1 MKITGMWAVHEFMNS
16 IPYLNM
22 VVSTVLNFVPG
33 CQVWCAALHN
43 GMSTFVATG
52 SLTAGFKVGAI
63 SAAAGYAL
71 QGIGEQ
77 FGTASDLNIADIV
90 DAGNAAA
97 EQAMIDSMV
106 SFGGNMLTSGQ
117 VVAQIG
123 AHAMVGG
130 ISAELQGGKFGHGFI
145 SAGVTKGA
153 GGAFLPGGANLK
165 NREIVRGTIISA
177 AIGGTASALSGGK
190 FANGAQMA
198 AMQYLMNQ
206 AGESVKRQLACK
218 GRCHGISGL
227 EKRHLL
233 NEEQTA
239 ALINGALSGT
249 GATIAGIGCVSSGA
263 TCGLTVVL
271 SADAMRQLTKAATGN
286 DPLIT
291 LASDLGATDLQAA
304 NIALG
309 TDFVTA
315 TMSINAAYKGLLM
328 QSIQPYTAGT
338 LGITSLDIFS
348 TVNTVQQLNKAVES
362 Q

>member
-52 SLTAGFKVGAI
+52 SLTAGIKVGVI

-77 FGTASDLNIADIV
+77 FSTASDLNIAAIA

-106 SFGGNMLTSGQ
+106 SFGGNLLTSGQ

-130 ISAELQGGKFGHGFI
+130 ISAELMGGKFGHGFI

-165 NREIVRGTIISA
+165 TREIVRGTIISA

-190 FANGAQMA
+190 FVNGARMA
-198 AMQYLMNQ
+198 AMQYLLNQ
-206 AGESVKRQLACK
+206 TGESAKRNAQRKRIMVKLLQKNRQ
-218 GRCHGISGL
+218 
-227 EKRHLL
+227 
-233 NEEQTA
+233 
-239 ALINGALSGT
+239 GAVYE
-249 GATIAGIGCVSSGA
+249 AG
-263 TCGLTVVL
+263 
-271 SADAMRQLTKAATGN
+271 K
-286 DPLIT
+286 
-291 LASDLGATDLQAA
+291 
-304 NIALG
+304 
-309 TDFVTA
+309 
-315 TMSINAAYKGLLM
+315 Y
-328 QSIQPYTAGT
+328 
-338 LGITSLDIFS
+338 LGITEEHMIEHEFKYVNKTFYGDTSQTGKVRIGADAFKSIEALIS
-348 TVNTVQQLNKAVES
+348 TVGHENIHTIQYQEGKLGYPGTSLYYQNQIEAHQWEINNVDLTGFTRGIQENLNFIEYYNDQLNK
-362 Q
+362 

>member
-1 MKITGMWAVHEFMNS
+1 MKVTGAWAAHEFLNS
-16 IPYLNM
+16 IPYLNT
-22 VVSTVLNFVPG
+22 VISTALNFVPF
-33 CQVWCAALHN
+33 CQVWCSALYN
-43 GMSTFVATG
+43 GHANFVATG
-52 SLTAGFKVGAI
+52 SLTSGIKVGVI

-71 QGIGEQ
+71 QGVGEYFSELSAVNINAVAWEGAQ
-77 FGTASDLNIADIV
+77 LNSFV
-90 DAGNAAA
+90 D
-97 EQAMIDSMV
+97 
-106 SFGGNMLTSGQ
+106 FGGNLLTSGQ

-130 ISAELQGGKFGHGFI
+130 ISAELMGGKFGHGFI

-165 NREIVRGTIISA
+165 NREIVGGTIISA